1 MDWTALLPQANT
13 QTPKTLAD
21 YWQPNQGE
29 TAMKIASFL
38 DQRQAHGIQNKAAKL
53 QYDISEENVN
63 ATKELSQ
70 ITHPKPESS
79 DDVWTSA
86 GYANPQTWNSF
97 TTRHP
102 VKAGEERQAFT
113 NMMLAR
119 SMKGMELQAGMGKA
133 FVTAG
138 EPEAGMN
145 MFNSAMTGG
154 GGMLGSIV
162 PQQPVNTMAPG
173 TSAQPT
179 AAPAPVAGGQPIP
192 QQVDAIRNRIAAGTN
207 IGGGAQPPVAA
218 PVPDTPVPP
227 VSAQPAVAPGQPEFL
242 FRTQKIRND
251 LNEILNNKKMPYEDK
266 NAAIGGL
273 ISQAGTN
280 TKLQA
285 MLRNAQANVA
295 AGKREELAGIPANVR
310 AFEMVYK
317 VDPKLR
323 GTPQYIKAFGHY
335 QTAGQ
340 EAYGAQ
346 RILAMLSTPMSVYNT
361 NTGDFDLKSK
371 EEIVKANE
379 ENKRKGFGSM
389 YVGEGAAK
397 FVKPRLAAFNE
408 IQTSSKQV
416 IDALN
421 NLKGDFSQKQ
431 VAKFAQVL
439 KVPDD
444 GSTIK
449 NFLATDIAKT
459 LTPDEIEYV
468 TAVKNLRESAFALRG
483 ISGMGQGSDML
494 RAAIADVVP
503 GPRTPNKAYAL
514 SALNRFDTQVS
525 VLKAG
530 VPGLGAERKGEPTGP
545 TKPYATYTLPNGE
558 PGTIDTKEAHDEMKK
573 NGILPKDT
581 KIGGETGKPAPTTK
595 GDKNQLS
602 LGPKTPGQQLTNP
615 SIAKQYL
622 DRAKGDKEIARALA
636 SQDGWAF

>member
-1 MDWTALLPQANT
+1 
-13 QTPKTLAD
+13 
-21 YWQPNQGE
+21 
-29 TAMKIASFL
+29 
-38 DQRQAHGIQNKAAKL
+38 
-53 QYDISEENVN
+53 
-63 ATKELSQ
+63 
-70 ITHPKPESS
+70 
-79 DDVWTSA
+79 
-86 GYANPQTWNSF
+86 
-97 TTRHP
+97 
-102 VKAGEERQAFT
+102 
-113 NMMLAR
+113 
-119 SMKGMELQAGMGKA
+119 
-133 FVTAG
+133 
-138 EPEAGMN
+138 
-145 MFNSAMTGG
+145 
-154 GGMLGSIV
+154 
-162 PQQPVNTMAPG
+162 
-173 TSAQPT
+173 
-179 AAPAPVAGGQPIP
+179 
-192 QQVDAIRNRIAAGTN
+192 
-207 IGGGAQPPVAA
+207 
-218 PVPDTPVPP
+218 
-227 VSAQPAVAPGQPEFL
+227 
-242 FRTQKIRND
+242 
-251 LNEILNNKKMPYEDK
+251 
-266 NAAIGGL
+266 
-273 ISQAGTN
+273 
-280 TKLQA
+280 
-285 MLRNAQANVA
+285 
-295 AGKREELAGIPANVR
+295 
-310 AFEMVYK
+310 
-317 VDPKLR
+317 
-323 GTPQYIKAFGHY
+323 
-335 QTAGQ
+335 
-340 EAYGAQ
+340 
-346 RILAMLSTPMSVYNT
+346 MLSTPMSVYNT